1 MEQGLQP
8 LWRNDSQQ
16 VTSPPTTTLAADI
29 PAHLNRPKRCQKN
42 IDIVGNY
49 GARVLT
55 LAANML
61 LPRLLKC
68 VAVLILLAVSSPGK
82 IFVSAPGFSE
92 VLRLASGTHFKRA
105 KNQDKRKSWKCL
117 DISAI
122 MINFV
127 ANLRHNSALLSLSC

>member
-1 MEQGLQP
+1 MAQ
-8 LWRNDSQQ
+8 
-16 VTSPPTTTLAADI
+16 SPNTLLTT
-29 PAHLNRPKRCQKN
+29 
-42 IDIVGNY
+42 
-49 GARVLT
+49 
-55 LAANML
+55 
-61 LPRLLKC
+61 LLKC
-68 VAVLILLAVSSPGK
+68 GLALLLEAVSSPGK
-82 IFVSAPGFSE
+82 IFVSAPSFSE